1 MESKQLIKTLK
12 EIAALMALAGENQF
26 KVRAFENGARV
37 VESHKS
43 KIETLAKQGRLETL
57 SGIGKGLAEVIRELV
72 LEGKSTVHEELKQ
85 QIPSGL
91 LDILRLPG
99 MGVKRVQ
106 LLVSELGITTLGEL
120 EYACV
125 ENRLANMK
133 GMGQKQQ
140 ARLLEAIRYR
150 KRFSSHFLL
159 GDALRE
165 ANAILANLQNNDAIQ
180 HVEMAGSVR
189 RYKEVVKNINLVL
202 TTNLEPKK
210 LAEWIGSLP
219 PIDAIESVN
228 DEQIEALTNLGIP
241 LRIQLT
247 DSQNFPAV
255 WLYQSN
261 SSNHNEY
268 LKQIAREKGFSWRKT
283 GLFRNGKPVA
293 TDSEEAIYQKLG
305 IPFIPPELREEG
317 EPDFIPE
324 TLVRQE
330 MIRGF
335 FHCHTTHSD
344 GVHSL
349 EQMVDATRRAGYQY
363 LGITDHSQSAYY
375 ANGLKPERLEEQW
388 AQIDALNA
396 TLEDFHIFRGIE
408 SDILPDGRLDYE
420 DDILAK
426 FDFVIASVHNHM
438 GLDRVKQTAR
448 IVKALENPYTTMLGH
463 PTGRLLLSREE
474 YALDMDKVID
484 AAAANGKI
492 IEINCS
498 PQRLDLDW
506 RWIRLAR
513 RRGVVLAVN
522 PDAHSM
528 EMIEYI
534 PLGVGIARKGGL
546 AADSILN
553 TRTSQEIAD
562 YFRK

>member
-1 MESKQLIKTLK
+1 MESKLLIKTLK

-43 KIETLAKQGRLETL
+43 QIAELAQKGRLETL

-85 QIPSGL
+85 QIPAGML
-91 LDILRLPG
+91 EILRLPG

-106 LLVSELGITTLGEL
+106 LLATELGITTLGEL

-159 GDALRE
+159 GDALRD
-165 ANAILANLQNNDAIQ
+165 AGVILSQLQKNDAIQ
-180 HVEMAGSVR
+180 RVELAGSVR
-189 RYKEVVKNINLVL
+189 RYKEVVKNINLVV
-202 TTNLEPKK
+202 TTNLTPEK
-210 LAEWIGSLP
+210 LAEIVADLP
-219 PIDAIESVN
+219 VIEVIEAVH
-228 DEQIEALTNLGIP
+228 DRVLEALTKLGIP
-241 LRIQLT
+241 VRMQLT
-247 DSQNFPAV
+247 DAAHFPSV

-268 LKQIAREKGFSWRKT
+268 LKQIARQKGFSWRDS
-283 GLFRNGKPVA
+283 GLFRNGKPEPAV
-293 TDSEEAIYQKLG
+293 SEEAIYQKLG
-305 IPFIPPELREEG
+305 IPFVPPELREEG
-317 EPDFIPE
+317 EADFIPE
-324 TLVRQE
+324 TLVSQDA
-330 MIRGF
+330 IQGF
-335 FHCHTTHSD
+335 FHCHTTYSD

-349 EQMVDATRRAGYQY
+349 EQMVTATRQAGYHY

-388 AQIDALNA
+388 AQINALNA
-396 TLEDFHIFRGIE
+396 VLEDFHIFRGIE

-420 DDILAK
+420 DEILAK
-426 FDFVIASVHNHM
+426 FDFIIASVHNHM

-474 YALDMDKVID
+474 YALDMDRVID

-513 RRGVVLAVN
+513 RRGVLLAVN

-528 EMIEYI
+528 EMIDFI

-546 AADSILN
+546 AAEHVLN
-553 TRTSQEIAD
+553 TRTTEEIAD
-562 YFRK
+562 YFQR